1 MAAMLDVPDQP
12 VNQIEA
18 VPRSDSDGLPKP
30 RRYWAIAAISFG
42 TALLVLDGAIP
53 TVALPTIARDLGVTN
68 AVVTN
73 VVTAYQLV
81 LVMVLLPFSSL
92 GDRIGHRRF
101 YQAGQALFLIASALC
116 LLANSFLVLLVL
128 RALQAIGAGMA
139 LSVSA
144 AMLRQIY
151 PARQLGS
158 GMGVNSVIVASS
170 GALAPT
176 LGGFIVGNA
185 PWQWVF
191 AAAVPFALISLAL
204 GRALPEPVRQQKPAE
219 WLSGLWSAGTM
230 LLLIGGLQL
239 ATHENAG
246 IGAGLALAGLISLL
260 LLVKRERARTAPVVP
275 VDLLAKP
282 VLGFSALGAIA
293 CFVAAGSLMLSL
305 PFRLEGAMGYA
316 PQQVGL
322 LLLPFPLTM
331 LVVAPLAGWMSD
343 RIAPTKLGVT
353 GMAIA
358 IAGLLLL
365 AFMPDRPGEFG
376 IGWRLSLTAVGFGL
390 FFAPNSRLLIGQAP
404 RDRAAAAGGLLST
417 SRLLGQ
423 TLAAVTVGILLAGG
437 AGLGPVPLFVS
448 CALAVVAAL
457 CSLARF
463 RSVRRAGGTMAGLRA
478 D

>member
-1 MAAMLDVPDQP
+1 
-12 VNQIEA
+12 
-18 VPRSDSDGLPKP
+18 
-30 RRYWAIAAISFG
+30 
-42 TALLVLDGAIP
+42 
-53 TVALPTIARDLGVTN
+53 
-68 AVVTN
+68 
-73 VVTAYQLV
+73 
-81 LVMVLLPFSSL
+81 
-92 GDRIGHRRF
+92 
-101 YQAGQALFLIASALC
+101 
-116 LLANSFLVLLVL
+116 
-128 RALQAIGAGMA
+128 LQAVGAGIA

-151 PARQLGS
+151 PAKRLGS

-170 GALAPT
+170 SALAPT

-191 AAAVPFALISLAL
+191 AAAVPFAVVSLLL
-204 GRALPEPVRQQKPAE
+204 GRALPESVRQERPAE
-219 WLSGLWSAGTM
+219 WLSGLWSAATM

-239 ATHENAG
+239 ATHENAA
-246 IGAGLALAGLISLL
+246 IGVPLTVAGVVSLV
-260 LLVKRERARTAPVVP
+260 LLVRRERVRTAPVVP
-275 VDLLAKP
+275 IDLLAKP

-293 CFVAAGSLMLSL
+293 CFIAVSSMMLSL
-305 PFRLEGAMGYA
+305 PFRLEEAMGYA
-316 PQQVGL
+316 PQQVGV

-343 RIAPTKLGVT
+343 RIAPTKLGVA

-365 AFMPDRPGEFG
+365 AFMPDRPGEFA
-376 IGWRLSLTAVGFGL
+376 IGWRLALTAVGFGL

-423 TLAAVTVGILLAGG
+423 TMAAVTVGILLAGG
-437 AGLGPVPLFVS
+437 AGLGPTPLFVA

-463 RSVRRAGGTMAGLRA
+463 RSVTKAGGRASLRI